1 MTTDQDTAASTNGN
15 AGTFDIDA
23 ITEMIVP
30 FEFEFEGKKLKGHWY
45 KYKTTTPDWAASRT
59 RRFNERLE
67 RFVKVRDELKAAK
80 DTALIL
86 KLNKEKTDLEDEAA
100 RAQYDWLA
108 DAIVD
113 WNAVGKGGPVPIEA
127 IRLKSFPVPFMVAL
141 GQHLEKDR
149 SGENPTSSDSQ
160 SGS

>member
-1 MTTDQDTAASTNGN
+1 MSEDLTAATNGN

-23 ITEMIVP
+23 ITDLIVP
-30 FEFEFEGKKLKGHWY
+30 FEFPFEGSVLKGRWY
-45 KYKTTTPDWAASRT
+45 KYKTTTPDWAATRS
-59 RRFNERLE
+59 RRFQERLE
-67 RFVKVRDELKAAK
+67 RFIEIREQLKTTK

-86 KLNKEKTDLEDEAA
+86 KLSKDKAQLEDEAQ

-108 DAIVD
+108 DAIVE
-113 WNAVGKGGPVPIEA
+113 WNAVGKSGPVPIESM
-127 IRLKSFPVPFMVAL
+127 RLKSFPVPFMVAL

>member
-1 MTTDQDTAASTNGN
+1 MTDADTAATNGN

-23 ITEMIVP
+23 ITELIVP
-30 FEFEFEGKKLKGHWY
+30 FEFPFEGSILKGHWY
-45 KYKTTTPDWAASRT
+45 KYKTTTPEWASERSK
-59 RRFNERLE
+59 RFQTRLE
-67 RFVKVRDELKAAK
+67 RFLDIKQQLQATK

-86 KLNKEKTDLEDEAA
+86 KLSKEKAELEDEAA

-113 WNAVGKGGPVPIEA
+113 WNAVGKGGPVPIESM
-127 IRLKSFPVPFMVAL
+127 RLKSFPTPFMVAL

-149 SGENPTSSDSQ
+149 SGENPTLSDSQ